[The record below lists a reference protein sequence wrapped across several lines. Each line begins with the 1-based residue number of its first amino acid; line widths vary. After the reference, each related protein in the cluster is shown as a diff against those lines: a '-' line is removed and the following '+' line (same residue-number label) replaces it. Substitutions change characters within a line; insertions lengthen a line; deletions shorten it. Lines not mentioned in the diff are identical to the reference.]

1 MKPELSIII
10 PCYNSE
16 RTLREAVDSCF
27 KQGLTKPFEIIMVD
41 DKSTDNTIEVM
52 RTLAGQHPEI
62 QLFFHGTN
70 LGGGATRNTAVKNS
84 TGNVIF
90 CLDSDDILPDRTLVR
105 MLAALTSRNSDGLT
119 IHRSIKFSGTDIQ
132 KVHHVDSPTEID
144 SKITLESLLQKNG
157 LFCPL
162 YVNFM
167 YTRKA
172 FNKLGGYPISHGFDT
187 QGFAWRFICSGL
199 TAYVCKDAEYLHRIH
214 FNESYYL
221 REYNAG
227 GISYNWRDILL
238 EHYYVFNKKALY
250 FILAFNCQDFTR
262 NILTELSQID
272 DVFVR
277 DYINVCG
284 KIHPTLKIKLAVQ
297 KRVKRSSLKG
307 YYYRLRHRFI
317 ELINKNEY
325 KKRK

>member
-1 MKPELSIII
+1 
-10 PCYNSE
+10 
-16 RTLREAVDSCF
+16 
-27 KQGLTKPFEIIMVD
+27 MVD

-221 REYNAG
+221 REYNFG
-227 GISYNWRDILL
+227 KSNYNWKSILL
-238 EHYYVFNKKALY
+238 EQYYIFNKKTLDY
-250 FILAFNCQDFTR
+250 ILGYKCNDFTR
-262 NILTELSQID
+262 NILVDLINRGDLLIPDVQGEL
-272 DVFVR
+272 
-277 DYINVCG
+277 G
-284 KIHPTLKIKLAVQ
+284 KKHPNFKIKLPEPIYI
-297 KRVKRSSLKG
+297 KRNSLRG
-307 YYYRLRHRFI
+307 YYFRIKNRILK
-317 ELINKNEY
+317 LTIN
-325 KKRK
+325 